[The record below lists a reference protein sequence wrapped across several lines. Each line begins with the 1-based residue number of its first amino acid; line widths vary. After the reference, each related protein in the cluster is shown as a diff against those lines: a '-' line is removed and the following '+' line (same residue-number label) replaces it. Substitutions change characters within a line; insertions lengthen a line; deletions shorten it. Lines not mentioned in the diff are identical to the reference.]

1 MPGGC
6 AIVAEF
12 VRACATCQQNKA
24 EHLHRAGLLQ
34 LLEVPSAVW
43 VDVAMDFVE
52 AFPRVHGKSVVLTVV
67 DRFSKYAHFIA
78 LGHPYM
84 ATSVAQAFF
93 DTIVRLHSM
102 PSSIISD
109 RDPVF
114 TSKFRS
120 ELFALAGVKLNL
132 TTAFYPQS
140 GSQYE
145 AVNKVITMYL
155 HCLAGDRPRQ
165 WLQWLP

>member
-6 AIVAEF
+6 AIVTEF

-24 EHLHRAGLLQ
+24 EHLHPVGLLQ

-43 VDVAMDFVE
+43 VDVAMDFVK

-93 DTIVRLHSM
+93 DTIV
-102 PSSIISD
+102 SD
-109 RDPVF
+109 RDPIF
-114 TSKFRS
+114 TSKFWS
-120 ELFALAGVKLNL
+120 ELFALARVKLNL

-140 GSQYE
+140 DSQYE

-155 HCLAGDRPRQ
+155 RCLAGDRPRQ